1 MKTYRR
7 ITWTDRLVIEKLYN
21 SGLSYATVAKRTGF
35 AVSSVY
41 VEIQR
46 GLYTHQGAECTRR
59 PLHYSAQIAEDAAL
73 WLASGKGCP
82 LKLGKHHAYAQVVA
96 SRILAGESPDQIVGD
111 LRNRGEWTV
120 STVTL
125 YRYIDQGYI
134 PGVTNKNLVMKSRR
148 KRPYHKVKRASRP
161 PAGTSIE
168 RRPEDISGRSTFGHW
183 ELDTVI
189 GKAKGTGQAVMVL
202 TERLT
207 RYEVIVKLSAK
218 SPRAVVP
225 ALFKIAAR
233 FPSGTFQSITCD
245 NGSEFADCEGMERV
259 APVYYCHPYSSW
271 ERGSNENANKI
282 IRRFFPKGQ
291 SMARRTQKDCDA
303 AAHFLNHM
311 HRKSLGYATANE
323 LFQKYLAQLS

>member
-1 MKTYRR
+1 MKKYRR
-7 ITWTDRLVIEKLYN
+7 ITWTDRLIIEKLYN
-21 SGLSYATVAKRTGF
+21 SGYSYPAISRKTGF

-41 VEIQR
+41 TEIQR
-46 GLYTHQGAECTRR
+46 GLYPHQGAECTRR
-59 PLHYSAQIAEDAAL
+59 PFHYSAQIAEDVAV

-111 LRNRGEWTV
+111 LRRRGKWTV

-134 PGVTNKNLVMKSRR
+134 PGVTNKNLVVKSRR
-148 KRPYHKVKRASRP
+148 KRSYNKVKRASRP

-168 RRPEDISGRSTFGHW
+168 RRPGNIATRFTFGHW

-189 GKAKGTGQAVMVL
+189 GKAKGTGQAAMVL

-218 SPRAVVP
+218 SSKAVVS
-225 ALFKIAAR
+225 ALSKVAEK
-233 FPSGTFQSITCD
+233 FPKGTFQTITCD
-245 NGSEFADCEGMERV
+245 NGSEFADFQGMERV

-271 ERGSNENANKI
+271 ERGSNENANRI

-291 SMARRTQKDCDA
+291 SMARRTQADCDA

-311 HRKSLGYATANE
+311 HRKSLNYATADE
-323 LFQKYLAQLS
+323 LFQLHLAQLP